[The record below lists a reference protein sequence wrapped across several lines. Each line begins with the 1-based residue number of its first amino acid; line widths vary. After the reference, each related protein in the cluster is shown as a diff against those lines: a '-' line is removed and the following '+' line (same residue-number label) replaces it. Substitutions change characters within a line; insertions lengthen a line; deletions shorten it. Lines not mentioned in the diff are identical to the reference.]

1 MIVNQNQS
9 DTNRTMSL
17 DEFIRC
23 CRFYFVIFVFDF
35 VALHKAKSD
44 AQHRSQVQDK
54 WNGKWDQLRYWFDL
68 FLLRTVRFVRILCFV
83 RLAGGPFDC
92 RRHYLSTSINCS
104 GQETRTI
111 SAINIQLALQRLMQ
125 RHLSAW
131 ARFCHPV
138 KSYTR
143 QYRQWQQSDKP
154 EIALMKPL
162 LCNHQKLLHT
172 KSAEWKISVFF
183 FFAVVVV
190 IVDASFAHSLSPTST
205 AIAFHGTTQRSI
217 HKQPSHFHILSHSN
231 VFFYANRFSF
241 FRFCLIW
248 SDFRTSTKAMKIK
261 TKTKATSAKL
271 FTWKKG
277 KNVCQSDVDGKQTEW
292 KVHLK
297 WNECENVREMIFFF
311 CAASE
316 ALK

>member
-183 FFAVVVV
+183 
-190 IVDASFAHSLSPTST
+190 SSPSSLSSST
-205 AIAFHGTTQRSI
+205 LLLHIRFRQRRP
-217 HKQPSHFHILSHSN
+217 QSHFTAQRRDPFTNNHRISTFYRIQTCSFMQIVFLSF
-231 VFFYANRFSF
+231 VFV
-241 FRFCLIW
+241 
-248 SDFRTSTKAMKIK
+248 
-261 TKTKATSAKL
+261 L
-271 FTWKKG
+271 FGAIFERRRRRWK
-277 KNVCQSDVDGKQTEW
+277 
-292 KVHLK
+292 
-297 WNECENVREMIFFF
+297 
-311 CAASE
+311 
-316 ALK
+316 